1 MTIRP
6 PASCPALRIIGIASG
21 LAIFATNPSIAE
33 TLESALAKAYQG
45 NPSLNAGR
53 AGVRAV
59 DENVAIA
66 QSGYRP
72 QVNVGASI
80 GVQYLQTRS
89 GSSVS
94 AAAGA
99 TSTGASTA
107 STGTTGGGTAGS
119 AGASGLGG
127 AAAGATT
134 GIGTGTAA
142 GGLGSTGTSAG
153 GLASNTAGQAAGGAT
168 TTNDVTSQ
176 VVT

>member
-1 MTIRP
+1 M
-6 PASCPALRIIGIASG
+6 
-21 LAIFATNPSIAE
+21 
-33 TLESALAKAYQG
+33 ESALSKAYQG

-53 AGVRAV
+53 AGVRAI

-66 QSGYRP
+66 QAGYRP

-107 STGTTGGGTAGS
+107 STGTTAGGTTGAS
-119 AGASGLGG
+119 GASGLGG
-127 AAAGATT
+127 ASAGGTT
-134 GIGTGTAA
+134 GIGVG
-142 GGLGSTGTSAG
+142 
-153 GLASNTAGQAAGGAT
+153 
-168 TTNDVTSQ
+168 
-176 VVT
+176 